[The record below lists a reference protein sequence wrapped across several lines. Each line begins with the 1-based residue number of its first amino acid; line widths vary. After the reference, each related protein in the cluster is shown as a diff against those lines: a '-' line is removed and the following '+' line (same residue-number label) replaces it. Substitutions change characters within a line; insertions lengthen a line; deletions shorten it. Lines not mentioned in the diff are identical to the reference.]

1 MREIRDVNVQSQNL
15 KKEKRPQSC
24 LSFER
29 FMIVGII
36 KAKER
41 LFLNVHPVSSFQ
53 KEGAVIFALPDT
65 HRPEQTTNKGKR
77 TQDIKEM

>member
-1 MREIRDVNVQSQNL
+1 
-15 KKEKRPQSC
+15 
-24 LSFER
+24 
-29 FMIVGII
+29 MIVGII

-41 LFLNVHPVSSFQ
+41 LFVNVHPVSSFQ